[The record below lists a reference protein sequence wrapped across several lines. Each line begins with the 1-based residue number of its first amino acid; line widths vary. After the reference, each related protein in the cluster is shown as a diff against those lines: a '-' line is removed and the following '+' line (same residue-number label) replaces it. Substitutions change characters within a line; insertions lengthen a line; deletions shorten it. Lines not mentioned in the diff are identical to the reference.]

1 MKLRDIFDDL
11 KGTYLD
17 KIILM
22 KSGNFYLTYDSDAMI
37 LSNIFGYKKAN
48 GKVGFPVSTLKKVT
62 AGLKEKQISY
72 MVYEEE
78 EYDAEN
84 NEYYIYF
91 KKASDGLIAEG
102 MTSSL
107 NKKIKEKIME
117 NIDNYQKINYF
128 IDEL

>member
-48 GKVGFPVSTLKKVT
+48 GKVGFPVSILKKVT
-62 AGLKEKQISY
+62 AQLKEKQISY
-72 MVYEEE
+72 MVYEGE

-117 NIDNYQKINYF
+117 NIDNYQKIKDF

>member
-48 GKVGFPVSTLKKVT
+48 GKVGFPVSILKKVT
-62 AGLKEKQISY
+62 AWLKEKQISY
-72 MVYEEE
+72 MVYEGE

-117 NIDNYQKINYF
+117 NIDNYQKIKDF

>member
-22 KSGNFYLTYDSDAMI
+22 KCGNFYLTYDSDAMI

-48 GKVGFPVSTLKKVT
+48 GKVGFPVSILKKVT
-62 AGLKEKQISY
+62 AWLKEKQISY
-72 MVYEEE
+72 MVYEGE

-117 NIDNYQKINYF
+117 NIDNYQKIKDF